1 MSAFAPQLC
10 LAHGLPRRR
19 QAILREWRDIRNFIA
34 YGVFAM
40 PAESSRKIAPNSPYR
55 RET

>member
-1 MSAFAPQLC
+1 MSAFVHQLC
-10 LAHGLPRRR
+10 LAHGLQRRR
-19 QAILREWRDIRNFIA
+19 QAILREQRIRNFIA

-40 PAESSRKIAPNSPYR
+40 PAESSRKIVPNAPYR

>member
-1 MSAFAPQLC
+1 MACSAAGKQSC
-10 LAHGLPRRR
+10 
-19 QAILREWRDIRNFIA
+19 ESSDIRNFIA

-40 PAESSRKIAPNSPYR
+40 PAESSRKIVPNAPYR